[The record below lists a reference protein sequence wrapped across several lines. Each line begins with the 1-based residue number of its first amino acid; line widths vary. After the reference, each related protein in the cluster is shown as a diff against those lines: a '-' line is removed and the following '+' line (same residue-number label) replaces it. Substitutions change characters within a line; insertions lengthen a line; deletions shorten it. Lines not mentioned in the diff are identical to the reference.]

1 MKITRESLT
10 LLLLRVLFIV
20 FAVVI
25 SYSFANS
32 VFEFKYSKIIV
43 PLCGLIIALTL
54 VALEAFFTKELI
66 PFISITIIGIMFG
79 FLVSYIFIKLFLILP
94 VIEDFR
100 VNNPQE
106 YEKYEFWI
114 KLIITFVI
122 TYIVLVIVLKTRSEF
137 KFVIPFIELKKE
149 ETASSKGGIYV
160 LDTSVLI
167 DGRIYDMVEN
177 NLLTGNIIVP
187 RFVLEETQFLADAE
201 EKLRRMKGK
210 RGLETL
216 AKLQNSK
223 NISLEIYESQMPF
236 TGSVDQKLIRLSK
249 ALGATL
255 ISNDMNLCKLAQL
268 EGVKYIN
275 INVLANILKPVF
287 LPGEE
292 ISIKLIKYGENP
304 GQAVGFLEDG
314 SMVVVENAANL
325 LGKTVN
331 IVVSSIITTTAGRII
346 FAHLK

>member
-1 MKITRESLT
+1 MKLARESFT
-10 LLLLRVLFIV
+10 LILLRVLFIV

-25 SYSFANS
+25 SYSFANA
-32 VFEFKYSKIIV
+32 VFEARYTKIIV
-43 PLCGLIIALTL
+43 PLAGLAVSVTL
-54 VALEAFFTKELI
+54 VALEAFFTKDLI
-66 PFISITIIGIMFG
+66 PFISITIVGIMFG
-79 FLVSYIFIKLFLILP
+79 FLVSYIFVKLFLILP
-94 VIEDFR
+94 VIEDFKSSY
-100 VNNPQE
+100 PQD

-114 KLIITFVI
+114 KLILTFVI
-122 TYIVLVIVLKTRSEF
+122 TYITLVVVLKTRSEF

-149 ETASSKGGIYV
+149 ETSQSKGEIYV

-167 DGRIYDMVEN
+167 DGRIHDMVEN
-177 NLLTGNIIVP
+177 NLITSSVIVP
-187 RFVLEETQFLADAE
+187 RFVLEETQFLADSE
-201 EKLRRMKGK
+201 EKLKRMKGK
-210 RGLETL
+210 RGIETL
-216 AKLQNSK
+216 TKLQNSK
-223 NISLEIYESQMPF
+223 NIALEIYESQLPF

-249 ALGATL
+249 TLGAIL
-255 ISNDMNLCKLAQL
+255 VSNDMNLCKLAQV

-275 INVLANILKPVF
+275 INILANVLKPVF

-292 ISIKLIKYGENP
+292 ISIKLIKHGENQ

-346 FAHLK
+346 FAHLR